1 MTDVG
6 LFFDIE
12 LYQQIVVAGSR
23 VDFGGDFGI
32 GKLVGHIIG
41 SAELALDLDEERDHP
56 RLRRPTRRHSIQQN
70 STALTRR
77 GELREATWCC
87 DWALTRPLTWPC
99 SIHTSLL
106 NLVCNLNGVSGARA
120 PG

>member
-12 LYQQIVVAGSR
+12 LYQQIVVSR
-23 VDFGGDFGI
+23 GRIDFRGDFGI
-32 GKLVGHIIG
+32 RELVGHVIG

-56 RLRRPTRRHSIQQN
+56 RLRLPTRRYSIQQN

-77 GELREATWCC
+77 SELREATWCS
-87 DWALTRPLTWPC
+87 ALAFGLALPYAHEPPRFE
-99 SIHTSLL
+99 
-106 NLVCNLNGVSGARA
+106 A
-120 PG
+120 